1 MINLGDK
8 VSSVRCKNRDNGCE
22 WMGASQEQL
31 ETHLLSCG
39 YTLMTCTN
47 ECQANDKVVE
57 VLRKDLPD
65 HLTNKCRKRQ
75 YQCPHCRELGE
86 HQEQTTAH
94 LETCPMVEVPCPN
107 KPCQVNIPRCRIEAH
122 RFTCDYE
129 HVTCKYAK
137 VGCKERPL
145 RKDLKKHEE
154 DNNLGSCHH
163 KLSIHSPS
171 KHSHAA
177 TVFSNTISKGA
188 IFTTAP
194 FRFKLMNFKTYK
206 SESEEFYSPSFYTS
220 RWGYKICIKVYAN
233 GNGSGK
239 GTHVSVFACILKG
252 ENDDYLTCP
261 FTGTITFEL
270 LNQLE
275 DRNHYKKIARFSN
288 EDINK
293 RVDYDELTVAGG
305 IPKFICHSELDKNS
319 PYHQNDNL
327 IFRISVQLPTTSY
340 SDSSIFDFVKPR
352 VVSQAFKFS
361 TELSFVKPVEVLQIT
376 NKGTRYCDDSLGL
389 CIEIPEGA
397 VSEGFLLQ
405 LEVGVCLYG
414 PFVFP
419 GNLNPI
425 APVLMLCPQNDVQ
438 LNKELRITLPHI
450 LSHATEKDVDDLGIE
465 VIKAD
470 HTNLFITRECVFNN
484 IIGESNLFFHTFDS
498 YEVATFTL
506 SHFSFVTLHA
516 TTTREVAERKRYC
529 ICPLL
534 PSPEAVSSGNCT
546 YHLCVTYV
554 MAPCLKVGY

>member
-1 MINLGDK
+1 ME
-8 VSSVRCKNRDNGCE
+8 RCKNRDNGCE
-22 WMGASQEQL
+22 WTGANQEQL

-39 YTLMTCTN
+39 YTVITCTN
-47 ECQANDKVVE
+47 ECQANHEVVE

-65 HLTNKCRKRQ
+65 LLTNWCPRRQ

-86 HQEQTTAH
+86 HQEQTTSH
-94 LETCPMVEVPCPN
+94 LEACPMVEVSCPN
-107 KPCQVNIPRCRIEAH
+107 KPCQASILRCRIEAH

-129 HVTCKYAK
+129 HVICKYAK

-154 DNNLGSCHH
+154 DIKLGSCHH
-163 KLSIHSPS
+163 KLGIRTPS
-171 KHSHAA
+171 KRST
-177 TVFSNTISKGA
+177 TVFSSTSSKGTV
-188 IFTTAP
+188 FTTSP
-194 FRFKLMNFKTYK
+194 FRFKLINFKTYK
-206 SESEEFYSPSFYTS
+206 SESEEFFSPSFYTS
-220 RWGYKICIKVYAN
+220 RCGYKMCIEVYAN

-252 ENDDYLTCP
+252 ENDNFLTWP
-261 FTGTITFEL
+261 FTCTVTFEL

-288 EDINK
+288 EDITK
-293 RVDYDELTVAGG
+293 RVDCDELAVAGG
-305 IPKFICHSELDKNS
+305 IPKFISHSELIENS
-319 PYHQNDNL
+319 PYLRNDTL
-327 IFRISVQLPTTSY
+327 VFRISVQLPMQSY
-340 SDSSIFDFVKPR
+340 SRLPIFDFIKPR
-352 VVSQAFKFS
+352 VVNQAFKFS
-361 TELSFVKPVEVLQIT
+361 VELSFIKPVEVLQIT
-376 NKGTRYCDDSLGL
+376 SKRMSYCDASLGF
-389 CIEIPEGA
+389 CIDIPEGA

-425 APVLMLCPQNDVQ
+425 APILMLCPQNDVQ

-470 HTNLFITRECVFNN
+470 HTNLFLARECVFDN
-484 IIGESNLFFHTFDS
+484 IIGESNLSFHAFDN
-498 YEVATFTL
+498 YEFATFTL
-506 SHFSFVTLHA
+506 SNFSFVTLRA
-516 TTTREVAERKRYC
+516 NTSREDTEGKKYC

-534 PSPEAVSSGNCT
+534 PPPETVSSGNYT
-546 YHLCVTYV
+546 YPLCVTYF
-554 MAPCLKVGY
+554 MAPCLEVGLCS